1 MSIIA
6 MTIVKSLANDIRNVA
21 LNAVVNTPER
31 KTIVKNKL
39 GYRSVDEFMRA
50 NPEIAKNW

>member
-6 MTIVKSLANDIRNVA
+6 MTIVKSLANDVRNAA

-31 KTIVKNKL
+31 KAIVKNKL
-39 GYRSVDEFMRA
+39 GYWSIDEFMRA
-50 NPEIAKNW
+50 KPEIIENR

>member
-6 MTIVKSLANDIRNVA
+6 MTIVKSLANDIRNAA

-39 GYRSVDEFMRA
+39 GYGSVDKFMRA
-50 NPEIAKNW
+50 KPAIIKNR

>member
-6 MTIVKSLANDIRNVA
+6 MTIVKSLANDIRNAA

-39 GYRSVDEFMRA
+39 GYGSVDEFMRA
-50 NPEIAKNW
+50 KPAIVKNR